1 MRYLSIIAL
10 MFLLFACN
18 PAKETPDK
26 AVNYDSLRLDSIHK
40 ANTQRYAQTYIESG
54 ENIRKIIESRI
65 PGERYKAFG
74 IELYSSV
81 LLPKTYIENSFSP
94 LWITSYDSL
103 TKVQEMVNFVR
114 DTEYHGLVPDHY
126 HYQELYARLESLIN
140 DSDHLYDPVFIA
152 NFDLLLTDA
161 YFMIASHLYHGK
173 VDPESLEAQWGIRRD
188 KPDLPLDA
196 RLKYM
201 LKHETVEEGFR
212 HFYPP
217 NPGYAG
223 MVEEYKKL
231 KSLIDKDFSINVQ
244 LKSGPIKPG
253 DSLADVAEIKK
264 KLTFWNLYSPDTTS
278 HPGKYDEK
286 SVEAMK
292 KLQHQFGYNT
302 DGIIG
307 KNAVKALNL
316 GVKER
321 IDLLAVNMERLR
333 WMPDSL
339 EPVYILVNIA
349 DFTLQVFRGS
359 DTLMSMRT
367 IVGKDYRETPVFNA
381 LITYL
386 VLSPSWT
393 VPPTIQRQDVIPAVA
408 RNAGY
413 LASKNMKVYDSKGK
427 LVDPASVNWKR
438 DGMRYT
444 IRQSPGAQN
453 ALGKVKFM
461 FPNKH
466 NVYLHDTPSRE
477 LFARDERTFSSG
489 CIRIEKPMELA
500 QLLLS
505 DMDGWSP
512 EKVKQAMN
520 SSSEKTVV
528 LKSPAGVYLYY
539 LTAWADSKGI
549 IHYRSDIYNRDKEM
563 LIALRE
569 KHKKWNT

>member
-1 MRYLSIIAL
+1 
-10 MFLLFACN
+10 
-18 PAKETPDK
+18 
-26 AVNYDSLRLDSIHK
+26 
-40 ANTQRYAQTYIESG
+40 
-54 ENIRKIIESRI
+54 
-65 PGERYKAFG
+65 
-74 IELYSSV
+74 
-81 LLPKTYIENSFSP
+81 
-94 LWITSYDSL
+94 
-103 TKVQEMVNFVR
+103 
-114 DTEYHGLVPDHY
+114 
-126 HYQELYARLESLIN
+126 
-140 DSDHLYDPVFIA
+140 
-152 NFDLLLTDA
+152 
-161 YFMIASHLYHGK
+161 MIASYLYHGK
-173 VDPESLEAQWGIRRD
+173 VDPESLEAQWEIRRD
-188 KPDLPLDA
+188 KPDLPLYA

-217 NPGYAG
+217 NPGYTS

-231 KSLIDKDFSINVQ
+231 KILIYKDFSINVQ
-244 LKSGPIKPG
+244 LKSGSIKPG

-264 KLTFWNLYSPDTTS
+264 KLAFWNLYTPDTTS
-278 HPGKYDEK
+278 QAFKYDEK
-286 SVEAMK
+286 AVESMK
-292 KLQHQFGYNT
+292 KLQHQFGYNM
-302 DGIIG
+302 DGVIG
-307 KNAVKALNL
+307 KNAVRALNM

-333 WMPDSL
+333 WMTDSL
-339 EPVYILVNIA
+339 DPVYILINIA

-359 DTLMSMRT
+359 DTLMSMLT
-367 IVGKDYRETPVFNA
+367 IVGKDYRETTIFNA

-386 VLSPSWT
+386 VLSLSWT

-408 RNAGY
+408 KNAGY

-427 LVDPASVNWKR
+427 IVDPASVNWKR
-438 DGMRYT
+438 DDMKYT

-466 NVYLHDTPSRE
+466 NVYLYDTPSRK

-505 DMDGWSP
+505 DMEGWSP
-512 EKVKQAMN
+512 VEVKQAMHG
-520 SSSEKTVV
+520 SSERTVV

-539 LTAWADSKGI
+539 LTACAHSKGI
-549 IHYRSDIYNRDKEM
+549 IHYRNDIYNRDKEM

-569 KHKKWNT
+569 KYKKWNT

>member
-1 MRYLSIIAL
+1 MRYLGIVTVML
-10 MFLLFACN
+10 LLFACN
-18 PAKETPDK
+18 PVKETPDK
-26 AVNYDSLRLDSIHK
+26 PVNYDSLRLDSIHK
-40 ANTQRYAQTYIESG
+40 ANTQRYAQTFVESG

-65 PGERYKAFG
+65 PGDRYKAFG

-103 TKVQEMVNFVR
+103 TRVQEMVNFVR
-114 DTEYHGLVPDHY
+114 DTEYHGLIPDHY
-126 HYQELYARLESLIN
+126 HYQELNTQLKLLN
-140 DSDHLYDPVFIA
+140 SDDNLLFDPVFIA

-173 VDPESLEAQWGIRRD
+173 VDPESLEAQWGIRRN
-188 KPDLPLDA
+188 KPDLPLDT

-231 KSLIDKDFSINVQ
+231 TSLIDNDFRINVQ
-244 LKSGPIKPG
+244 LKSGSIKPG

-264 KLTFWNLYSPDTTS
+264 KLAFWGLYTPDTTS
-278 HPGKYDEK
+278 QPYKYDEK
-286 SVEAMK
+286 AVEAMK
-292 KLQHQFGYNT
+292 KLQHQFGYNM
-302 DGIIG
+302 DGVIG

-349 DFTLQVFRGS
+349 DFTLQAFKGN
-359 DTLMSMRT
+359 DTLLSMRT

-500 QLLLS
+500 ELLLS
-505 DMDGWSP
+505 DMEGWSP
-512 EKVKQAMN
+512 EKIKQAMN

-563 LIALRE
+563 LNALRE